1 MSALRVDVQDRRRLW
16 VLRSQHQG
24 GRMTD
29 EEKAERKARLVEL
42 MERWWDPP
50 AELIATLPK
59 GGISL
64 KYLGHSDTTRA
75 LIEADPTWTWE
86 PMGLTSDGQPVLV
99 LNDAGQPVGMWCW
112 ITVCGVRRPAYG
124 SCLPGKGEAVK
135 ELIGDAIRNGA
146 MRFGVA
152 GGLWSKAD
160 RPGPEPEKTVKEV
173 EAAQATAAGENA
185 YADLVE
191 QYGKEAV
198 HGALAV
204 HGISKKSELTQKRVE
219 KMRESLEARKIVT
232 QLQEDLGAE
241 VEDK

>member
-1 MSALRVDVQDRRRLW
+1 
-16 VLRSQHQG
+16 
-24 GRMTD
+24 MTE
-29 EEKAERKARLVEL
+29 EEKAERKARLVDL
-42 MERWWDPP
+42 MEKWWDPP

-86 PMGLTSDGQPVLV
+86 PMGLSADGQPVLV
-99 LNDAGQPVGMWCW
+99 LNDAGQPIGMWCW

-160 RPGPEPEKTVKEV
+160 RPGPEPEKSVKEV
-173 EAAQATAAGENA
+173 EAEQAAAAGDQA
-185 YADLVE
+185 YDALVK
-191 QYGKEAV
+191 QYGKESV
-198 HGALAV
+198 HGALAH
-204 HGISKKSELTQKRVE
+204 HGISKKSELTPKRVAA
-219 KMRESLEARKIVT
+219 MTESLEARAIVAK
-232 QLQEDLGAE
+232 LQEDLNAE